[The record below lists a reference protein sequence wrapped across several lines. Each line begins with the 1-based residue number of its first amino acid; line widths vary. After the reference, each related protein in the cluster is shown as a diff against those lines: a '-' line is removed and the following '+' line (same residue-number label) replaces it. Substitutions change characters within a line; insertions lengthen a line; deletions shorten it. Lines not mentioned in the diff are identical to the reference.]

1 MWKALTHRRI
11 GTVAVL
17 IGTVLAATLL
27 RTWTWRNATS
37 PTSVT
42 LSSNF
47 DATKTGAAKSQ
58 WLPDEPDA
66 AASDRRWKSL
76 ADANEPIADS
86 ADRSRALGI
95 QGALLLC
102 GGGDLPSSILDFFHQ
117 RGEAD
122 SGRLVLIPSASVTSD
137 SGDYSRWRSFW
148 SRYPWAEVEV
158 VHAQSR
164 DEAENLQFAESLRRA
179 TAVWISG
186 GDQTRLADR
195 YLGTMVEEEIK
206 NLLRRGGIVGGT
218 SAGSAIATRVMISG
232 GRDTA
237 QLRDGLGLLR
247 HAIVDQH
254 FSQRSRMRRLATAI
268 ERHPDRLGIGID
280 EGTGLLIEP
289 RGAKVMGMG
298 TVHLVRYPDRHRT
311 ASEKGAEGLEPTD
324 VLAMIDREE
333 YVAGSELPADRI
345 TFLME

>member
-11 GTVAVL
+11 GKVAIL
-17 IGTVLAATLL
+17 IGTVLVATLL
-27 RTWTWRNATS
+27 RNGSWQNATS
-37 PTSVT
+37 PISVGSSSDIDSTSNDAAHSRW
-42 LSSNF
+42 LAHEA
-47 DATKTGAAKSQ
+47 DATA
-58 WLPDEPDA
+58 L
-66 AASDRRWKSL
+66 DRRWKSL

-298 TVHLVRYPDRHRT
+298 TVHLVRYPDRHRA
-311 ASEKGAEGLEPTD
+311 ASEKGAEDVEPPD

>member
-1 MWKALTHRRI
+1 MWKALERRRI
-11 GTVAVL
+11 GTVAIL
-17 IGTVLAATLL
+17 IVTVLALLPLL
-27 RTWTWRNATS
+27 RWTWWNASS
-37 PTSVT
+37 PTTAGSPSRQT
-42 LSSNF
+42 AGD
-47 DATKTGAAKSQ
+47 DASRSR
-58 WLPDEPDA
+58 WLPAGTDPT
-66 AASDRRWKSL
+66 ASDLPWDSL
-76 ADANEPIADS
+76 QETTEPVADS
-86 ADRSRALGI
+86 ADRTRALGI

-148 SRYPWAEVEV
+148 SRYPWAQVEV
-158 VHAQSR
+158 VHAKSR
-164 DEAENLQFAESLRRA
+164 DEAEDLRFAESLRRA

-311 ASEKGAEGLEPTD
+311 VAEKGAADLEPGD

-345 TFLME
+345 SFLME

>member
-1 MWKALTHRRI
+1 MWKALAHRRT
-11 GTVAVL
+11 GTVAFL
-17 IGTVLAATLL
+17 IGAVLSVTLL
-27 RTWTWRNATS
+27 RNRTFWDGSS
-37 PTSVT
+37 PTTTGS
-42 LSSNF
+42 LSKFQPPGS
-47 DATKTGAAKSQ
+47 DSAESQ
-58 WLPDEPDA
+58 WMPDGTDGVA
-66 AASDRRWKSL
+66 TDLGWKSL
-76 ADANEPIADS
+76 VEASEPLADS
-86 ADRSRALGI
+86 ADRTRALGI
-95 QGALLLC
+95 HGALLLC

-158 VHAQSR
+158 IHAKSR
-164 DEAENLQFAESLRRA
+164 DEAEDLRFAELLRRA

-289 RGAKVMGMG
+289 RGAKVMGKG
-298 TVHLVRYPDRHRT
+298 TVHLVRYPDRHRIGGEGVADGVA
-311 ASEKGAEGLEPTD
+311 ASD

>member
-1 MWKALTHRRI
+1 MWKALAHRRT
-11 GTVAVL
+11 GTVAIL
-17 IGTVLAATLL
+17 IGTILAVTLQ
-27 RTWTWRNATS
+27 RNWTWWHGLS
-37 PTSVT
+37 PSTAGSF
-42 LSSNF
+42 SSLQTPGSN
-47 DATKTGAAKSQ
+47 KTEFRWESDVA
-58 WLPDEPDA
+58 DA
-66 AASDRRWKSL
+66 AARDLGWKSL
-76 ADANEPIADS
+76 VAASDPIADS
-86 ADRSRALGI
+86 ADRTRALGI
-95 QGALLLC
+95 QGSLLLC

-158 VHAQSR
+158 VHAKSR
-164 DEAENLQFAESLRRA
+164 DEAEDLRFAELLRRA

-311 ASEKGAEGLEPTD
+311 GAERSADNLESND

>member
-1 MWKALTHRRI
+1 MWKALAHRRI
-11 GTVAVL
+11 GTVAIL
-17 IGTVLAATLL
+17 IGTVLAMIPL
-27 RTWTWRNATS
+27 RNWTWWNASLQTTATPLS
-37 PTSVT
+37 RFENTDYAPTESHW
-42 LSSNF
+42 LL
-47 DATKTGAAKSQ
+47 DGA
-58 WLPDEPDA
+58 DT
-66 AASDRRWKSL
+66 AASDRRWGSQEE
-76 ADANEPIADS
+76 AAEPVAES
-86 ADRSRALGI
+86 ADRTRSVGI

-148 SRYPWAEVEV
+148 SRYPWAQVEV
-158 VHAQSR
+158 VHAKSR
-164 DEAENLQFAESLRRA
+164 NDAEDFRFAESLRRA

-195 YLGTMVEEEIK
+195 YLGTIVEEEIK

-298 TVHLVRYPDRHRT
+298 TVHLVRYPDRHRNE
-311 ASEKGAEGLEPTD
+311 AEKGVKNLESND

-333 YVAGSELPADRI
+333 YNAGSELPADRI
-345 TFLME
+345 SFLIE

>member
-1 MWKALTHRRI
+1 MWKALAHLRI
-11 GTVAVL
+11 RTVAILLVAL
-17 IGTVLAATLL
+17 LSVPLL
-27 RTWTWRNATS
+27 RDWAWWSASWPTTS
-37 PTSVT
+37 GS
-42 LSSNF
+42 SSNIKPAS
-47 DATKTGAAKSQ
+47 DDWVKSLS
-58 WLPDEPDA
+58 LPDGTEAPG
-66 AASDRRWKSL
+66 SNRRWALL
-76 ADANEPIADS
+76 AEAAEPLTDS
-86 ADRSRALGI
+86 AERTRALGI

-102 GGGDLPSSILDFFHQ
+102 GGGDLPASILDFFHQ

-122 SGRLVLIPSASVTSD
+122 AGRLVLIPSASITSD
-137 SGDYSRWRSFW
+137 SGDYSRWRTFW

-158 VHAQSR
+158 VHAKSR
-164 DEAENLQFAESLRRA
+164 DEAEDLRFAESLRRA

-195 YLGTMVEEEIK
+195 YLGTLVEEEIK

-298 TVHLVRYPDRHRT
+298 TVHLVRYPDRHR
-311 ASEKGAEGLEPTD
+311 AGVEKGAEEVEATD